1 MSKKQ
6 RLNRKVQRD
15 LRRAKAEL
23 ASLISYEKECL
34 EMFKDYASEWNHD
47 ITYILSHFD
56 RQDNSLQ
63 EEVRLQA
70 EINKTIEIAKD
81 REKSKEETGDI
92 VDKTAPEWVKKA
104 FRKLAIKTH
113 PDKVKNLEN
122 SEELIELYA
131 EANSAIEDKDYDKF
145 SEICKQFGIEVEV
158 DPEEEL
164 KNNVERQEKIKE
176 SLQEIESSL
185 PWVWGESLG
194 LNDIRKQLLKSV
206 LPHYG
211 VTSIDEN
218 ILDSIF
224 ENLE

>member
-145 SEICKQFGIEVEV
+145 SEICKQFDIEVEV

-164 KNNVERQEKIKE
+164 KNNVERQGKIKE

>member
-1 MSKKQ
+1 
-6 RLNRKVQRD
+6 
-15 LRRAKAEL
+15 
-23 ASLISYEKECL
+23 
-34 EMFKDYASEWNHD
+34 MFKDYASEWNHD

-113 PDKVKNLEN
+113 PDKVKDLEN

-145 SEICKQFGIEVEV
+145 SEICKQFNIAVEV

-164 KNNVERQEKIKE
+164 KNNVERQNKIKE
-176 SLQEIESSL
+176 SLQEIEASL

>member
-113 PDKVKNLEN
+113 PDKVKDLEN

-145 SEICKQFGIEVEV
+145 SEICKQFDIEVEV

-164 KNNVERQEKIKE
+164 KNNVERQNKIKE
-176 SLQEIESSL
+176 SLQEIEASL

>member
-145 SEICKQFGIEVEV
+145 SEICKQFDIEVEV

-164 KNNVERQEKIKE
+164 KNNIERQGKIKE

>member
-1 MSKKQ
+1 MSKKL
-6 RLNRKVQRD
+6 RHNRKLKRD

-23 ASLISYEKECL
+23 ASLVSYERECL
-34 EMFKDYASEWNHD
+34 EIFKDYAVEWNQD

-56 RQDNSLQ
+56 CQDTSLQ

-70 EINKTIEIAKD
+70 EINKTIETAKE
-81 REKSKEETGDI
+81 REKAKEETGDI
-92 VDKTAPEWVKKA
+92 IDKSAPDWVKKA

-113 PDKVKNLEN
+113 PDKVKDLEN

-145 SEICKQFGIEVEV
+145 SEICKQFDIEVEV

-164 KNNVERQEKIKE
+164 KNNVERQNKIKE
-176 SLQEIESSL
+176 SLQEIEASL

>member
-113 PDKVKNLEN
+113 PDKVKDLEN

-145 SEICKQFGIEVEV
+145 SEICKQFNIAVEV

-164 KNNVERQEKIKE
+164 KNNVERQNKIKE
-176 SLQEIESSL
+176 SLQEIEASL

>member
-1 MSKKQ
+1 
-6 RLNRKVQRD
+6 
-15 LRRAKAEL
+15 
-23 ASLISYEKECL
+23 
-34 EMFKDYASEWNHD
+34 MFKDYASEWNQD

-56 RQDNSLQ
+56 RQDNSAQ

-70 EINKTIEIAKD
+70 EINKTIEVAKE

-92 VDKTAPEWVKKA
+92 IDKTAPDWVKKA

-113 PDKVKNLEN
+113 PDKVKDLEN
-122 SEELIELYA
+122 SEELTELYA
-131 EANSAIEDKDYDKF
+131 EANSAIEEKDYNKF
-145 SEICKQFGIEVEV
+145 SEICKQFGIEIEI

-164 KNNVERQEKIKE
+164 KNNVERQNKIRE
-176 SLQEIESSL
+176 SLQEIEASL